1 MSLDTLSAQS
11 ARPPVCAV
19 VVIYFPDARFRR
31 RLMAIAAESDHV
43 LVVDNGSQEQSSAG
57 LPGSIEW
64 MGQQRN
70 EGMAAAL
77 NIGLAR
83 ARALGFNWA
92 ITFDQDSTPKPGMLA
107 ELWATRASQP
117 IPARVAVVGP
127 RVHEERFPNEEILYV
142 VQHPRCR
149 LLFQRPPFI
158 EGRDLAGVAFV
169 ISSGALLD
177 LAILDRIGAMD
188 AGLFMDYIDHDYCLR
203 ARRNGYEIVV
213 SSTAFLAHNL
223 GRKQEYRIGR
233 TSIRPTFHPPQR
245 LRYMYRNRVQ
255 MWWRYALQFPHWAG
269 FDALFT
275 IYSLARLL
283 LFEDQRG
290 AKLWAALLGIKDG
303 LLRRSGPIEH
313 S

>member
-1 MSLDTLSAQS
+1 MSFDPSSARS
-11 ARPPVCAV
+11 DRPPVCAV
-19 VVIYFPDARFRR
+19 VVIYFPDARFSR
-31 RLMAIAAESDHV
+31 RLSAISAESDHV
-43 LVVDNGSQEQSSAG
+43 LVVDNGSQEQGSSG

-64 MGQQRN
+64 LRQSRN

-83 ARALGFNWA
+83 ARSLGFDWA
-92 ITFDQDSTPKPGMLA
+92 VTFDQDSTPKPGMLA
-107 ELWATRASQP
+107 ELWATRARQP
-117 IPARVAVVGP
+117 RPALVAVVGP

-177 LAILDRIGAMD
+177 LAILDKIGAMD
-188 AGLFMDYIDHDYCLR
+188 AGFFIDYIDHDYCLR
-203 ARRNGYEIVV
+203 ARRHGYEIVV

-233 TSIRPTFHPPQR
+233 ATVRPTFHPPQR
-245 LRYMYRNRVQ
+245 VRYMYRNRVQ
-255 MWWRYALQFPHWAG
+255 MWWRYALRFPHWAA
-269 FDALFT
+269 FDALFA
-275 IYSLARLL
+275 ISSLVRML
-283 LFEDQRG
+283 LFEDQRV
-290 AKLWAALLGIKDG
+290 AKLWAALLGLRDG
-303 LLRRSGPIEH
+303 LLRRSGSIEY